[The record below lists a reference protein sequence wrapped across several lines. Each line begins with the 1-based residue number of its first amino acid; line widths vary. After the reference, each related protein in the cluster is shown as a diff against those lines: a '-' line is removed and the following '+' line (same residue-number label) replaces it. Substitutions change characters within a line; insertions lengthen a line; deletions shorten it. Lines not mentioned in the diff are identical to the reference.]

1 MLEMT
6 LEGGFRDP
14 PQPPLLSKI
23 IAWAILVA
31 VLAGCAVVA
40 LLALWV
46 AAVIIPVALGAAVV
60 AWGLWRYRVWR
71 AGG

>member
-1 MLEMT
+1 MRGPRGARSERRSSGEAAALIAPAYG
-6 LEGGFRDP
+6 LAGFR
-14 PQPPLLSKI
+14 
-23 IAWAILVA
+23 
-31 VLAGCAVVA
+31 AVVA